1 MAALWSDKSQS
12 FALYDLFLFCFKFN
26 VMCIQFQDVN
36 YESMITMLCV
46 VYTLFS
52 FFHFVIFIFHTL
64 FTTHWN
70 SFYHVEKEEFLTL
83 SLFLWLLFP
92 RLVCILL
99 PLCFFFPPIRNK
111 KIFVLAII
119 LFSYAQ
125 VQRHFCVNLQTWIHM
140 LVQMASLKG
149 ISVMHLKDT
158 GGNVFAHLM
167 VLSS

>member
-1 MAALWSDKSQS
+1 MADLWLDKSQS

-99 PLCFFFPPIRNK
+99 PLCFFFPPQSEIRRFSFLQSFCSLMLRSRDTFAS
-111 KIFVLAII
+111 IFKLEYTCWFRW
-119 LFSYAQ
+119 LLWRGFQWCTWKTQ
-125 VQRHFCVNLQTWIHM
+125 VEMCSHI
-140 LVQMASLKG
+140 
-149 ISVMHLKDT
+149 
-158 GGNVFAHLM
+158 
-167 VLSS
+167 